1 MENKEKFLYGASVQG
16 IQSFIFQTNKLK
28 EIAGA
33 SELVEEIC
41 TSKFA
46 QEVYSSPK
54 ITYEKAKET
63 LRGDKN
69 AITFAAG
76 NIKYIFESEADC
88 QKVVLNFPK
97 VISEF
102 APGITISQAVVKFK
116 DDDFANA
123 VNELENRLRTQR
135 NKPMRSATLGMIGI
149 LQSRQTGLPAVMKS
163 NKGEEYYDAGTRA
176 KLFIDLEGT
185 KDRTAL
191 NLCKK
196 AFGDE
201 TISKDQVAFDI
212 EKMTDKNDWI
222 AIIHADGNGLG
233 QIVQKIGTKDQL
245 FKEFSQ
251 NLDIA
256 TANAAIAAYDAVK
269 SKFEGKD
276 IIPIRPVVLSG
287 DDLTLICRADLALEY
302 TKTFIEE
309 FENGTKKELGEIIE
323 QNNVFEFGEVR
334 DRLTACAGIAYI
346 KSSYPFY
353 YGYELAE
360 ALCTYAKKD
369 AKDNDN
375 IREGKELPQSCLMFH
390 KVQDSFTENYDEI
403 SKREL
408 QPHPDISFEFGP
420 YYLREKTNRWTINEL
435 IDKADKLKGK
445 EGNAV
450 KSHLR
455 NWMSLLYYN
464 KEMAKQKLERLKS
477 MTSMKEFINEVT
489 DVKEERKRKVD
500 NKTVTHYP
508 VYDILAIH
516 TINTQTTKKEKAKE
530 VEL

>member
-46 QEVYSSPK
+46 QEVYSSPE

-201 TISKDQVAFDI
+201 TISKGQVAFDI

-309 FENGTKKELGEIIE
+309 FENQTKSKLSEIILE
-323 QNNVFEFGEVR
+323 ENVFTEGKIK

-346 KSSYPFY
+346 KSSFPFY

-360 ALCTYAKKD
+360 ALTTRAKKD
-369 AKDNDN
+369 AKDKKS
-375 IREGKELPQSCLMFH
+375 IREGIELPQSCLMFH

-408 QPHPDISFEFGP
+408 QPQPDISFEFGP
-420 YYLREKTNRWTINEL
+420 YYLSEKPNRWTIKEL

-455 NWMSLLYYN
+455 NWMGLLYYN
-464 KEMAKQKLERLKS
+464 KEMATQKLERLIF
-477 MTSMKEFINEVT
+477 MTSIKNYVKDVT
-489 DVKEERKRKVD
+489 KGEKRD
-500 NKTVTHYP
+500 GVTYCP

-516 TINTQTTKKEKAKE
+516 TINTQTTKKEKTKE
-530 VEL
+530 VES

>member
-123 VNELENRLRTQR
+123 VNELENRL
-135 NKPMRSATLGMIGI
+135 
-149 LQSRQTGLPAVMKS
+149 
-163 NKGEEYYDAGTRA
+163 
-176 KLFIDLEGT
+176 
-185 KDRTAL
+185 
-191 NLCKK
+191 
-196 AFGDE
+196 
-201 TISKDQVAFDI
+201 
-212 EKMTDKNDWI
+212 
-222 AIIHADGNGLG
+222 
-233 QIVQKIGTKDQL
+233 
-245 FKEFSQ
+245 
-251 NLDIA
+251 
-256 TANAAIAAYDAVK
+256 
-269 SKFEGKD
+269 
-276 IIPIRPVVLSG
+276 RPVVLSG